1 MGMTRRW
8 YASLGAACALLACGV
23 GVGIVLT
30 FSGTSAAAPPTKKQ
44 YFARVAAICRAYGP
58 KLDRIIPPDIAEP
71 ANVIEAMKKV
81 LPLIKGET
89 DAVKA
94 LTPPTAL
101 RAKMRVWI
109 DLHYRRIAKLEE
121 AMAAGKKLD
130 LRTMSVAYVDFI
142 LKAPKAAKVG
152 SEIGIPSP
160 PC

>member
-1 MGMTRRW
+1 MEMQRRW
-8 YASLGAACALLACGV
+8 YAILGIACAVVAAGV
-23 GVGIVLT
+23 AAGIVL
-30 FSGTSAAAPPTKKQ
+30 FSSGTSAAAPPTKKV
-44 YFARVAAICRAYGP
+44 YLARVAAICRAYGP
-58 KLDRIIPPDIAEP
+58 KLDHIIPPDIAEP

-101 RAKMRVWI
+101 RAKMRRWI
-109 DLHYRRIAKLEE
+109 DLHDRRIAKLEE
-121 AMAAGKKLD
+121 ALDAAKKID

-142 LKAPKAAKVG
+142 LKGPTAAKVG
-152 SEIGIPSP
+152 GAIGIPSP